1 MVEQT
6 EETPK
11 HLMGTNQKT
20 IITGYMKKTI
30 LFIAMTMLV
39 ALGSVAQAQK
49 IATINTAKVVDTLP
63 EKDSALA
70 QLARIEQGYAMRLQ
84 DLEMEMQNKEKDYQA
99 KLAMKASPAQ
109 LELIQKSFQRL
120 QQEAQETQEAYKSEI
135 QQEQVR
141 LYNPILELVKKTS
154 GDVAKAKGYA
164 HVIDNSQSIV
174 LWSANPADDITG
186 AVIAALLKK

>member
-1 MVEQT
+1 
-6 EETPK
+6 
-11 HLMGTNQKT
+11 
-20 IITGYMKKTI
+20 MKKTI

-135 QQEQVR
+135 QTEQAK
-141 LYNPILELVKKTS
+141 LYQPILDAVKKAT
-154 GDVAKAKGYA
+154 GEVAKAKGYA
-164 HVIDNSQSIV
+164 LLIVEVVVWRRPKAGVSILRNGRV
-174 LWSANPADDITG
+174 
-186 AVIAALLKK
+186 ALKQGRREVALEIRKA

>member
-1 MVEQT
+1 
-6 EETPK
+6 
-11 HLMGTNQKT
+11 
-20 IITGYMKKTI
+20 MKKTI
-30 LFIAMTMLV
+30 LLIAMTVFV
-39 ALGSVAQAQK
+39 AMGSIAQAQK
-49 IATINTAKVVDTLP
+49 IATINTMKVVDTLP
-63 EKDSALA
+63 MKDSVMAKLA
-70 QLARIEQGYAMRLQ
+70 AIEQGYMQRLQ
-84 DLEMEMQNKEKDYQA
+84 DLESEMQNKEKEYQTKQA
-99 KLAMKASPAQ
+99 LKASPAQ

-141 LYNPILELVKKTS
+141 LYNPILELVKKTA
-154 GDVAKAKGYA
+154 GDVAKAKSYA

>member
-1 MVEQT
+1 
-6 EETPK
+6 
-11 HLMGTNQKT
+11 
-20 IITGYMKKTI
+20 MKKTI

-84 DLEMEMQNKEKDYQA
+84 DLEMQNKEKDYQA

-120 QQEAQETQEAYKSEI
+120 QQDATETQEAYKSEI
-135 QQEQVR
+135 QSEQAK
-141 LYNPILELVKKTS
+141 LYQPILDAVKKAT
-154 GDVAKAKGYA
+154 GEVAKAKGYA
-164 HVIDNSQSIV
+164 HVIDNSTGSV
-174 LWSANPADDITG
+174 VWSANAADDLTG
-186 AVIAALLKK
+186 AVIAAMLKK

>member
-1 MVEQT
+1 
-6 EETPK
+6 
-11 HLMGTNQKT
+11 
-20 IITGYMKKTI
+20 
-30 LFIAMTMLV
+30 
-39 ALGSVAQAQK
+39 
-49 IATINTAKVVDTLP
+49 
-63 EKDSALA
+63 
-70 QLARIEQGYAMRLQ
+70 
-84 DLEMEMQNKEKDYQA
+84 
-99 KLAMKASPAQ
+99 
-109 LELIQKSFQRL
+109 L